1 MKDTTSQA
9 SSVTAKV
16 TAELNSGPTIHE
28 LFSQAKK
35 LLALQPRVEYRKVR
49 KDSMNRQPSQ
59 DNLDMGAGTTTALA
73 SGATNPTAHLR
84 SIAPN
89 PLSRVLDLLLPL
101 SVDDLRGSVSTSLT
115 VEKVSNSKKLGP
127 SQCGVTPMSIDDSP
141 SARSD
146 ISLRDT
152 NITAHTT
159 PQNSSI
165 YNIKREPRDSIPDSR
180 APGTSFTANNH
191 NNGMAQ
197 FSRAS
202 SDKELM
208 TANSAILGKEGQEYF
223 KVKSSSTSSQSS
235 ELSYQSNLNSNP
247 HSNPNSTSN
256 SNSNITPQ
264 PQKSNLT
271 FSLQNQSRKQLT
283 GAVDPK
289 DVKGSVN
296 KVSGSKPTEC
306 SNCQTLKTPL
316 WRKDSAGN
324 TLCNACGLFL
334 KLHGS
339 TRPLSLKTDV
349 IRKRSSRRTSQT
361 SRGGMP
367 SSVSNSVPKQF
378 FREGMIPETG
388 VVNSDFENSLPNRMV
403 LIAPSPYGYNNSMM
417 NNPARSLEA
426 SASKPKNVLILPK
439 PSAAGSGPNSAVST
453 PIIGVAPGF
462 ANSYN
467 NQMSTPS
474 SPYSTSASL
483 QFKRKKSEI
492 NNAELFELANRRHP
506 SFVAMN
512 NSYTNLSGI
521 NNSVKRVYSMA
532 SMPHRN
538 SATSLSRT
546 PNPCLTCY
554 VSGPGSY
561 AKPNM
566 TPLASFTQT
575 NLYFEAQPES
585 FGRKRSF
592 ISQIDGFGPGDTPSS
607 LSSPPYYGITEP
619 NLEPR
624 RSIAPTEI
632 EKFGGASFDEITNN
646 VNGDM
651 NSNSNNNLNSSS
663 FRSAASP
670 KNLDDVDSDD
680 FFKNYTSLHN
690 EMLGDEI
697 TPSLPDSVLVGSMG
711 DMGEKHL
718 IKAANTQ
725 STLTR
730 GLQGHSLAP
739 KLLYLDTCPTNNASS
754 DLDWLKF
761 EI

>member
-1 MKDTTSQA
+1 MNNSTSQA
-9 SSVTAKV
+9 SSVTAKA

-28 LFSQAKK
+28 LFTQAKK

-59 DNLDMGAGTTTALA
+59 DSDLAGAHHRAV
-73 SGATNPTAHLR
+73 
-84 SIAPN
+84 APN
-89 PLSRVLDLLLPL
+89 PLSKVLDLLLPL

-115 VEKVSNSKKLGP
+115 VEKVSNSKKLGV
-127 SQCGVTPMSIDDSP
+127 SQCGVTPMSMDDSP

-146 ISLRDT
+146 MSLRDT
-152 NITAHTT
+152 NISTHTT
-159 PQNSSI
+159 PQNGSM
-165 YNIKREPRDSIPDSR
+165 YIKKESRDSVPDGRTINSSFTSNGNNGAGHLSR
-180 APGTSFTANNH
+180 A
-191 NNGMAQ
+191 
-197 FSRAS
+197 AS
-202 SDKELM
+202 EKELI
-208 TANSAILGKEGQEYF
+208 TANSALLVKEGLEYF
-223 KVKSSSTSSQSS
+223 KVKPSSQSS
-235 ELSYQSNLNSNP
+235 ELSFHP
-247 HSNPNSTSN
+247 
-256 SNSNITPQ
+256 NITPQ
-264 PQKSNLT
+264 PHKSNLT
-271 FSLQNQSRKQLT
+271 FSLQNQSRKQLA
-283 GAVDPK
+283 GSVDPK
-289 DVKGSVN
+289 DVKGAVN
-296 KVSGSKPTEC
+296 KALGSKPTEC
-306 SNCQTLKTPL
+306 SNCGTLKTPL

-349 IRKRSSRRTSQT
+349 IRKRSSRRTSQA

-367 SSVSNSVPKQF
+367 SSATNSMPKPF
-378 FREGMIPETG
+378 YREGMIPESG
-388 VVNSDFENSLPNRMV
+388 VMNTDFENSLPNRMV
-403 LIAPSPYGYNNSMM
+403 LIAPSPYGYNSLSS
-417 NNPARSLEA
+417 NPARSLEA

-453 PIIGVAPGF
+453 PIVAASGF
-462 ANSYN
+462 VNNYN

-546 PNPCLTCY
+546 PNPCLSCY
-554 VSGPGSY
+554 ASGPGSY
-561 AKPNM
+561 AKPSM

-607 LSSPPYYGITEP
+607 LSSPPYYGATEHT
-619 NLEPR
+619 LEPR
-624 RSIAPTEI
+624 SSIAPTDI

-646 VNGDM
+646 AN
-651 NSNSNNNLNSSS
+651 NNLNTTTNNSNNNINSSS
-663 FRSAASP
+663 FRSASSP

-697 TPSLPDSVLVGSMG
+697 TPSLPDSVLVGGMG
-711 DMGEKHL
+711 DMGGKHL
-718 IKAANTQ
+718 IKAANTK

-730 GLQGHSLAP
+730 GLQGHTLAP
-739 KLLYLDTCPTNNASS
+739 KLLYLDTCPTNNASA